1 LDQLRSG
8 LWLLAG
14 LVLPRMVAGWLE
26 SYLAH
31 DMAFRILV
39 DLRARIYHALERLA
53 PAYLL
58 ERRSG
63 NLGAAAMGDVETLE
77 MFFAHYLSPLT
88 VAAIV
93 PPAALLALGLI
104 HPLLPLLLLPVL
116 VLVATVPAWLRSH
129 AAQQGR
135 RLRTRLGEVHAHVVD
150 AVQGLREVVIFGQG
164 DHQLTR
170 LDRQGGLLRD
180 AQVAYAGRASAE
192 HAAVDALVS
201 IGMLAVLAAAG
212 ALVAADAV
220 RPAQFPAVPRRGRA
234 GRLRVRAGRR
244 HHPRRQGAGRGRRRR

>member
-1 LDQLRSG
+1 
-8 LWLLAG
+8 
-14 LVLPRMVAGWLE
+14 
-26 SYLAH
+26 
-31 DMAFRILV
+31 
-39 DLRARIYHALERLA
+39 
-53 PAYLL
+53 
-58 ERRSG
+58 
-63 NLGAAAMGDVETLE
+63 

-88 VAAIV
+88 VAALV